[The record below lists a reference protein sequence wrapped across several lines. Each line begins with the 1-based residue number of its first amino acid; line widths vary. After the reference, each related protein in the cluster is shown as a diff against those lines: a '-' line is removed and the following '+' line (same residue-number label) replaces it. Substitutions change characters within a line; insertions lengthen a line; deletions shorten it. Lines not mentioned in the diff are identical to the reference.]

1 MDLGSRRGIG
11 NSNFKLKVRLN
22 DMTNVVVVVED
33 GRITEV
39 LCRNK
44 NISVEILD
52 MDTQD
57 IDDLEQRQ
65 WRLGEIHK
73 SKSYKDII

>member
-1 MDLGSRRGIG
+1 
-11 NSNFKLKVRLN
+11 
-22 DMTNVVVVVED
+22 MTNVVVVVED

-65 WRLGEIHK
+65 WRLGESHK
-73 SKSYKDII
+73 SKSYKDIM

>member
-1 MDLGSRRGIG
+1 
-11 NSNFKLKVRLN
+11 
-22 DMTNVVVVVED
+22 MTNVVVVVED

-73 SKSYKDII
+73 SKSYKDIIQKGRLII

>member
-1 MDLGSRRGIG
+1 
-11 NSNFKLKVRLN
+11 
-22 DMTNVVVVVED
+22 MTNVVVVVED

-73 SKSYKDII
+73 SLIKI